1 MPTHPAIPRGR
12 ADLQKIRLEGC
23 LYADKTRSVTLERLA
38 SLGPRPRKPGSW
50 IQGPCNLS

>member
-12 ADLQKIRLEGC
+12 TDLDKIRLEGC
-23 LYADKTRSVTLERLA
+23 LYGDKTRSVTLERLA

>member
-23 LYADKTRSVTLERLA
+23 LYADKTRSVALERLA
-38 SLGPRPRKPGSW
+38 SRGPRPWKPGSW